1 MSEAAHQDYQGSK
14 IGMWLFLFT
23 EFMLF
28 GGLFILY
35 AGSRALNPE
44 AFHDASRELS
54 VPLGVANTV
63 ILLTSSL
70 LVAAAITSIQKGNK
84 KLAAWLTGLT
94 ACCGVVFLVNKGVEW
109 GMKFHH
115 GIYPNGPALAQRPSG
130 EALFFGLYFIM
141 TGLHGLHV
149 LAGTV
154 LLSVMTVLLARERV
168 RQDDYVLLE
177 NSGLYWHLVDV
188 IWIFLLPL
196 FYLAA

>member
-1 MSEAAHQDYQGSK
+1 MSAGGHKDYQGAK

-35 AGSRALNPE
+35 SGSRALNPE
-44 AFHDASRELS
+44 AFHHASRELN

-70 LVAAAITSIQKGNK
+70 FVAAAVTAIQKGRRK
-84 KLAAWLTGLT
+84 TAMRLVGLT
-94 ACCGVVFLVNKGVEW
+94 AASGALFLVNKGVEW
-109 GMKFHH
+109 GAKFHH
-115 GIYPNGPALAQRPSG
+115 GIYPNGPALAQREPG
-130 EALFFGLYFIM
+130 QALFFGLYFIM

-154 LLSVMTVLLARERV
+154 LLVVMAVLIKRERV
-168 RQDDYVLLE
+168 RRDDYVLLE

>member
-1 MSEAAHQDYQGSK
+1 MSEEAGRDYQGSK

-44 AFHDASRELS
+44 AFHEASRELS
-54 VPLGVANTV
+54 VPLGVANTL

-70 LVAAAITSIQKGNK
+70 FVAAALTAIQKGDRT
-84 KLAAWLTGLT
+84 LSMRLTGLT
-94 ACCGVVFLVNKGVEW
+94 AACGALFLVNKGVEW
-109 GMKFHH
+109 GLKFQH
-115 GIYPNGPALAQRPSG
+115 GLYPNGPGLAGRPAG
-130 EALFFGLYFIM
+130 EPLFFGLYYIM

-149 LAGTV
+149 LAGTALLV
-154 LLSVMTVLLARERV
+154 LMTVLLARGRV

>member
-1 MSEAAHQDYQGSK
+1 MSEAAPKDYQGAK
-14 IGMWLFLFT
+14 IGIWLFLFT

-44 AFHDASRELS
+44 AFHEASRELS

-70 LVAAAITSIQKGNK
+70 FVAAAITSIQKGDK
-84 KLAAWLTGLT
+84 KLAVWLTGST
-94 ACCGVVFLVNKGVEW
+94 ACCGAVFLVNKAVEW

-115 GIYPNGPALAQRPSG
+115 GIYPNGPALAHSQSG
-130 EALFFGLYFIM
+130 VALFFGLYFIM

-154 LLSVMTVLLARERV
+154 LLAVMTALLARGRV

>member
-1 MSEAAHQDYQGSK
+1 
-14 IGMWLFLFT
+14 
-23 EFMLF
+23 
-28 GGLFILY
+28 
-35 AGSRALNPE
+35 
-44 AFHDASRELS
+44 
-54 VPLGVANTV
+54 
-63 ILLTSSL
+63 
-70 LVAAAITSIQKGNK
+70 
-84 KLAAWLTGLT
+84 
-94 ACCGVVFLVNKGVEW
+94 
-109 GMKFHH
+109 MKFHH
-115 GIYPNGPALAQRPSG
+115 AISPNGPALPQRPSG

-154 LLSVMTVLLARERV
+154 LLAVMTVLLARERV

>member
-1 MSEAAHQDYQGSK
+1 MSAEAGGDYQGSK

-44 AFHDASRELS
+44 AFHEASRELS
-54 VPLGVANTV
+54 VPMGVANTL

-70 LVAAAITSIQKGNK
+70 FVAAAVTAIQKGERR
-84 KLAAWLTGLT
+84 LSIWLTGLT
-94 ACCGVVFLVNKGVEW
+94 AGCGALFLVNKGVEW
-109 GMKFHH
+109 GLKFQH
-115 GIYPNGPALAQRPSG
+115 GLYPNGPGLAGRPAG
-130 EALFFGLYFIM
+130 EPLFFGLYYIM

-149 LAGTV
+149 LAGTA
-154 LLSVMTVLLARERV
+154 LLIVMTVFLARGRV
-168 RQDDYVLLE
+168 TQDDYGLLE